1 MDPEITPALIVT
13 WTKSNN
19 KNMMTF
25 FTIAQ
30 DKKSAIK
37 IYN

>member
-1 MDPEITPALIVT
+1 MVPEITPAYIVIFA
-13 WTKSNN
+13 KSDK

-25 FTIAQ
+25 LTIAQ